1 MMMVVFSVSVSVS
14 FYDNW
19 LLAFDFLEQ
28 LFILPVGNSVSVH
41 CPIFYMKKFV
51 KVYNPPTNAARMHL

>member
-1 MMMVVFSVSVSVS
+1 MFVVANQMSGQLSLSQ
-14 FYDNW
+14 
-19 LLAFDFLEQ
+19 LLLIKTLEQ